1 MLTESEIVRFIQDD
15 TVSEKKRMAATGQRY
30 YDGDHDI
37 RNYKLYYYNADG
49 ELVEDKTRTNI
60 RIPHPFLQS

>member
-1 MLTESEIVRFIQDD
+1 
-15 TVSEKKRMAATGQRY
+15 MAATGQRY